1 MFSAKCVVLKSYFIL
16 EKMSSSVEKIE
27 LSIIKH
33 DDIAPQSG
41 RSNEAAGKTISVT
54 EVDERNDGL
63 TENTE
68 LSQVKIWCSVNN
80 LENQSLLNIN

>member
-1 MFSAKCVVLKSYFIL
+1 MTSIPDPVDIFEIFLSFKQFKNVKKSYFIL

-33 DDIAPQSG
+33 DDVAPQSG

-54 EVDERNDGL
+54 DVDERNDGL

-68 LSQVKIWCSVNN
+68 LSQV
-80 LENQSLLNIN
+80 NI